1 MMEEIGVLVL
11 DRSATHRSANGF
23 HEIEKEPFGHFSGRE
38 TRADQGSFR
47 NLPSRSCVK
56 IAVSNWAPDVLRMCD
71 NSNQVVKKKDEKR
84 RPSVVCFGGGA
95 GDTRRTKAR
104 FVHQRSA

>member
-11 DRSATHRSANGF
+11 DRSAPHRSANGF

-56 IAVSNWAPDVLRMCD
+56 IAVSNWAPDAHRHVRLPGRKEKDGRGDLRSSVSAGSGD
-71 NSNQVVKKKDEKR
+71 PRRSNLPDRISLE
-84 RPSVVCFGGGA
+84 
-95 GDTRRTKAR
+95 
-104 FVHQRSA
+104 